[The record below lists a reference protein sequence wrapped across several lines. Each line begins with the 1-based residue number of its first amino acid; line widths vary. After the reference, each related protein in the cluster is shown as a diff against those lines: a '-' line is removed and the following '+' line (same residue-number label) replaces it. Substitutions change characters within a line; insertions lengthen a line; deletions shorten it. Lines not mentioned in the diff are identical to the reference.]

1 MSKYFSKSFNSHFG
15 NSINVKDDF
24 SDYAK
29 KGCWKIV
36 TDVDAS
42 SFALKTLANLKTE
55 FDQLD
60 IDKLLPV
67 LVYLHKLSDVVK
79 NDVVK
84 KNCVS

>member
-24 SDYAK
+24 SD
-29 KGCWKIV
+29 
-36 TDVDAS
+36 S